1 MTAPAERV
9 WDLGARG
16 WRRLQAAAG
25 ATPFYR
31 LLAANVANNAV
42 SFALTVAAA
51 RLLGPEEF
59 GRFALAVTL
68 TSVLAMITAMGQNLT
83 LVRLQ
88 AVEAPADRPVIVRV
102 VLTWQFFVMAVLTA
116 LLPALV
122 PVVQRLLPVLAG
134 ATALTAA
141 GLWSAGLLTFW
152 NVFRALDQ
160 ARGDFGAF
168 SSQTVAY
175 AVMRLLAAAVV
186 LPLTGITPLGFFLA
200 LYPIPLVLLQGYGW
214 ITRYRHQWSEG
225 AGAGWPARWR
235 ALRLS
240 LNYGRWVALSG
251 LLYALLF
258 RLPQMFLSREAG
270 AAETGRYSAALT
282 FLAVFSLLN
291 DTVRTLLLPRVT
303 ALASEESRSRF
314 RRALRRKAPLVFGGL
329 LAVLAAIAAVQW
341 LLLGPA
347 YRASLPLL
355 LILGTVMATTLYLG
369 LLNMMV
375 HAYGVP
381 SLDAGVNVTRVV
393 ALGIAFAL
401 IPPTALATTIALSAV
416 LLVGEL
422 GLYGALRTLRTA

>member
-1 MTAPAERV
+1 
-9 WDLGARG
+9 
-16 WRRLQAAAG
+16 
-25 ATPFYR
+25 
-31 LLAANVANNAV
+31 
-42 SFALTVAAA
+42 
-51 RLLGPEEF
+51 
-59 GRFALAVTL
+59 
-68 TSVLAMITAMGQNLT
+68 
-83 LVRLQ
+83 
-88 AVEAPADRPVIVRV
+88 
-102 VLTWQFFVMAVLTA
+102 
-116 LLPALV
+116 
-122 PVVQRLLPVLAG
+122 VLAG

-152 NVFRALDQ
+152 NIFRALDQ
-160 ARGDFGAF
+160 ARGEFGAF
-168 SSQTVAY
+168 ASQTVAY
-175 AVMRLLAAAVV
+175 AVMRLIAAAVV

-291 DTVRTLLLPRVT
+291 DTVRTLLLPKVT

-329 LAVLAAIAAVQW
+329 LAVLAVIAAVQW

-381 SLDAGVNVTRVV
+381 SLDAGVNVARVV

-401 IPPTALATTIALSAV
+401 IPPTALATTVALSAV